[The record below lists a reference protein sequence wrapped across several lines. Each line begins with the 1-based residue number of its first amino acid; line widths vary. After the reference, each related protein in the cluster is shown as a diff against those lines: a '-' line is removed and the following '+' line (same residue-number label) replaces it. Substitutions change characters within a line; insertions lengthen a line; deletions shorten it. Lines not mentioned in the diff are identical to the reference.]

1 MIWTVVLKNGSNFVI
16 QGERHSMKECYR
28 ILRERKVNYDD
39 VAGIFQG
46 NHNTVRFEKEGFLR

>member
-1 MIWTVVLKNGSNFVI
+1 
-16 QGERHSMKECYR
+16 MKECYR

-46 NHNTVRFEKEGFLR
+46 NHNTVPIEKDGFSR